1 MNQPQITADIYDLP
15 EYYDIVF
22 ADDWEAEFEFLRFCF
37 DRYVEGDAQ
46 RLLEPACGTGRLLV
60 ELNDAGYEVAGV
72 ELNDKMARYCQ
83 QRCPGADLLSG
94 DMANFQLRQFAQA
107 EPFDAG
113 FNMINS
119 VRHLLSEQ
127 KAVSHFRCMAEAI
140 RPGGIYVVGLHLT
153 PTIGDPLE
161 EETWVATRDDVTVTC
176 HLETYDRDLTARIER
191 ASLRYDIEKQ
201 DAELQVV
208 GDLSFRTYTA
218 EQMEQTLRTAG
229 GWEIAET
236 YDFTYDQVEPI
247 VVDGQSEDVVY
258 VLKRTAEAPGTQTPQ
273 P

>member
-1 MNQPQITADIYDLP
+1 MNDPNIADIYDLP
-15 EYYDIVF
+15 EYYDIIF
-22 ADDWEAEFEFLRFCF
+22 ADDWESEFEFLRFCF
-37 DRYVEGDAQ
+37 DRYVDGPAQ

-60 ELNDAGYEVAGV
+60 ELDQAGYDVAGV
-72 ELNDKMARYCQ
+72 ELNAKMARYCH
-83 QRCPGADLLSG
+83 QRCPSADLLAG
-94 DMANFQLRQFAQA
+94 DMSNFQLAQFAQP

-127 KAVSHFRCMAEAI
+127 KAVSHFRCMADVI

-176 HLETYDRDLTARIER
+176 HLETYDRDLDSRIER
-191 ASLRYDIEKQ
+191 ASLSYDIAAK
-201 DAELQVV
+201 DRDLQVT

-218 EQMEQTLRTAG
+218 EQMEQTLQTAG
-229 GWEIAET
+229 GWEIAQT
-236 YDFTYDQVEPI
+236 YDFTYDQEQPI
-247 VVDGQSEDVVY
+247 VVSEKSEDVVY
-258 VLKRTAEAPGTQTPQ
+258 VLKRIA
-273 P
+273 